1 MNNRT
6 LQQIAPRSYWLPP
19 DSTTDRPLLGVVA
32 GARGAL
38 IVDAGNSPAHA
49 GILLA
54 ELAARNIRPR
64 FCALTHWH
72 WDHVFGAATLGL
84 PTAAHHE
91 TARIVRVLAGLSWSD
106 AALDERVAA
115 GTEIAF
121 CRDMLRAELPDRSG
135 LAIAT
140 PDLIFGAELTIDLGD
155 LTCRI
160 IHVGC
165 DHAHDSSVVFVPEQR
180 VVFLG
185 DCMYDDLHHGD
196 RRLTTRELFPLLD
209 QLLALEADFF
219 LAGHQEPMSR
229 AEFEADA
236 ALLRAIGTAVKGIGD
251 DRAAV
256 LDALPALLGIP
267 LADDHAEIADAFLA
281 GLRMPFV
288 ASVL

>member
-1 MNNRT
+1 MNQQT

-19 DSTTDRPLLGVVA
+19 DSATDRPLLGVVA
-32 GARGAL
+32 GSRGAL

-49 GILLA
+49 GILQA
-54 ELAARNIRPR
+54 ELAARGIRPR

-72 WDHVFGAATLGL
+72 WDHVFGAAALGL

-121 CRDMLRAELPDRSG
+121 CRDMLRAELPDRSELV
-135 LAIAT
+135 LA
-140 PDLIFGAELTIDLGD
+140 PPELIFGAELTIDLGD
-155 LTCRI
+155 LTCQVV
-160 IHVGC
+160 HVGG
-165 DHAHDSSVVFVPEQR
+165 DHAHDSSVVFVPEER
-180 VVFLG
+180 LAFLG
-185 DCMYDDLHHGD
+185 DCLYEDLHHGD

-209 QLLALEADFF
+209 RLLALEADFF
-219 LAGHQEPMSR
+219 LAGHQEPMPR
-229 AEFEADA
+229 AELEADA
-236 ALLRAIGTAVKGIGD
+236 ALLRAIGTAVDGIGD

-256 LDALPALLGIP
+256 FAALPALLGAT
-267 LADDHAEIADAFLA
+267 LTDDHGEIADAFLA